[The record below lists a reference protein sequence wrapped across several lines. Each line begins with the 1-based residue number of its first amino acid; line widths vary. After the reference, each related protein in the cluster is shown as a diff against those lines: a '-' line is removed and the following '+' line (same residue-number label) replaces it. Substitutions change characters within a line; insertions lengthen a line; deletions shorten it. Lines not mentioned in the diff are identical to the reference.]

1 MIGNDDGAA
10 ADFSSS
16 TYGMMS
22 PGDLDL
28 LTRFHPLNERS
39 LLDDTK
45 AKLKEDNDK
54 QPSRGD
60 IKDDTKTKGV
70 QKEVVNRARG
80 GRGRAQGQQVNFN
93 ESFIAGQIADL
104 GYAGVGCLSSTESN
118 RKNDI
123 DDSVAVNDFGLAT
136 AMKGVTLID
145 EGADV
150 RPMKISRTRGRGR
163 RIQNE

>member
-1 MIGNDDGAA
+1 MIGNDGPA

-39 LLDDTK
+39 LLDVTK
-45 AKLKEDNDK
+45 AKLKEDNEK
-54 QPSRGD
+54 KPSRGAGD
-60 IKDDTKTKGV
+60 KDDTKMIGV
-70 QKEVVNRARG
+70 QKEAVIRTRG
-80 GRGRAQGQQVNFN
+80 GRGRARSEQVNFN

-104 GYAGVGCLSSTESN
+104 GYAGVGCLSSTGSN
-118 RKNDI
+118 RKNDS
-123 DDSVAVNDFGLAT
+123 DDSVEVNDLGLAT
-136 AMKGVTLID
+136 AMKGVTLIN
-145 EGADV
+145 ESADV
-150 RPMKISRTRGRGR
+150 GPMKISRTRGRGR

>member
-1 MIGNDDGAA
+1 MIGNDGPA
-10 ADFSSS
+10 ADFSFS

-45 AKLKEDNDK
+45 AKLKEDNEK
-54 QPSRGD
+54 KPSRGD
-60 IKDDTKTKGV
+60 KDDTKMIGV
-70 QKEVVNRARG
+70 QKEVVIRARG
-80 GRGRAQGQQVNFN
+80 GRGKARSEHNNFN

-104 GYAGVGCLSSTESN
+104 GYAGVGCLSSTGSN
-118 RKNDI
+118 RKNDS
-123 DDSVAVNDFGLAT
+123 DDSVEVNESGLAT
-136 AMKGVTLID
+136 AMKGVTLIN
-145 EGADV
+145 ESADV
-150 RPMKISRTRGRGR
+150 GPMKISRTRGRGR